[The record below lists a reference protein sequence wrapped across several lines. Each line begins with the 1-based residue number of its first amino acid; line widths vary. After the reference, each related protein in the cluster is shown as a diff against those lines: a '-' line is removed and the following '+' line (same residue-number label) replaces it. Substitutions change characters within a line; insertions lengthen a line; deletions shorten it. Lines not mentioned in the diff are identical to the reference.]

1 LSATELLVVTGNRI
15 RLLKTAS
22 SFFSGVKSA
31 FDTPQRNND
40 TEAEGNAE
48 KTQGTER
55 SPVSSV
61 KNRVRA
67 IEIWENEGVPAAM
80 GVPAV
85 KSADREGRWPRHKRQ
100 RIDRQASS
108 ALVKTPDADP
118 SQVHPSQENAPSGSD
133 LTLGPQAPDRSN
145 H

>member
-1 LSATELLVVTGNRI
+1 LSATGLLVVNGNRI

-40 TEAEGNAE
+40 TEAEANAE

-55 SPVSSV
+55 SAVSSV

-67 IEIWENEGVPAAM
+67 IEIWENEGGAGGDGGAGGEV
-80 GVPAV
+80 
-85 KSADREGRWPRHKRQ
+85 S
-100 RIDRQASS
+100 
-108 ALVKTPDADP
+108 
-118 SQVHPSQENAPSGSD
+118 
-133 LTLGPQAPDRSN
+133 
-145 H
+145 